1 MNRRDDMSEF
11 FMYMAKEH
19 LLELS
24 FWVIIWAFAFGTKR
38 KRKIEININKDDKE
52 QG

>member
-1 MNRRDDMSEF
+1 MSEF

-24 FWVIIWAFAFGTKR
+24 FWVIFWAFAFGAKRKR

-52 QG
+52 QGVMI